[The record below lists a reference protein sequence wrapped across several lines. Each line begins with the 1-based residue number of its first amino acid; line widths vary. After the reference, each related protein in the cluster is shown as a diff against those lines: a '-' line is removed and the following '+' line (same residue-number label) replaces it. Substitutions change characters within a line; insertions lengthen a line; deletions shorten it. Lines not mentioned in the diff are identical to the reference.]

1 MTVEEIVREIY
12 GNNYTIDDLKRIEKV
27 AVDPVVDDLKH
38 IEKAVVDGQKHW
50 RKKKFKKEI
59 EKDVRD

>member
-12 GNNYTIDDLKRIEKV
+12 GNNYTIDDLKRIEKLV
-27 AVDPVVDDLKH
+27 TNKVDDLDH
-38 IEKAVVDGQKHW
+38 IEKAATEEHEYW
-50 RKKKFKKEI
+50 RKKEI

>member
-12 GNNYTIDDLKRIEKV
+12 GNNYTIDDLKCIEKV
-27 AVDPVVDDLKH
+27 VVDEQEH
-38 IEKAVVDGQKHW
+38 WQK
-50 RKKKFKKEI
+50 KNFKKGT

>member
-1 MTVEEIVREIY
+1 MKAEEIVREIY
-12 GNNYTIDDLKRIEKV
+12 GNNYTIEDLKRIEK
-27 AVDPVVDDLKH
+27 
-38 IEKAVVDGQKHW
+38 AVVEEQEHW

>member
-1 MTVEEIVREIY
+1 MKAEEIIREIY
-12 GNNYTIDDLKRIEKV
+12 GNNYTIDDLKRIEK
-27 AVDPVVDDLKH
+27 
-38 IEKAVVDGQKHW
+38 AVVEEQEHW

>member
-12 GNNYTIDDLKRIEKV
+12 GNNYTIDDLKRIEKLV
-27 AVDPVVDDLKH
+27 TDKVDDLDH
-38 IEKAVVDGQKHW
+38 IEKAATEEHEYW
-50 RKKKFKKEI
+50 RKKNFKKEI